1 MDKRLTPIA
10 DFIAPILQVPGEA
23 MRNIVLMVPMPVAKG
38 IFILYFLI
46 LIVWV
51 ATLPRHE
58 SVFEPQML
66 KKEISLKPFAIFS
79 LSLMIVIY
87 LIF

>member
-1 MDKRLTPIA
+1 MDKTLTPIA
-10 DFIAPILQVPGEA
+10 DSLSSILQVPGEA
-23 MRNIVLMVPMPVAKG
+23 MRSLALMVPMPVAKG
-38 IFILYFLI
+38 IFILYFVI

-51 ATLPRHE
+51 ATLPRE
-58 SVFEPQML
+58 ASVFKPGML